1 MDFVNV
7 SARPAPAG
15 LTRLV
20 LMRVRQVRGVVVA
33 PTPVGINLAIGAA
46 AVVAAACL
54 AAAVPVPH
62 PAWRFAIVALAVGG
76 FAAATGDQLAL
87 AGVVPLG
94 WLVSNGF
101 LENRSGEL
109 SWHRP
114 ADLWLVT
121 VFVVAAAVGLVV
133 GDGYRQLRELRAGW
147 LAELED
153 GPGAQ
158 RAVRAVNARSGS
170 GTRRSR

>member
-46 AVVAAACL
+46 
-54 AAAVPVPH
+54 
-62 PAWRFAIVALAVGG
+62 ALAVGG

-158 RAVRAVNARSGS
+158 RAVRAVNARPGS

>member
-1 MDFVNV
+1 VYGFRERF
-7 SARPAPAG
+7 RPA
-15 LTRLV
+15 
-20 LMRVRQVRGVVVA
+20 
-33 PTPVGINLAIGAA
+33 GA
-46 AVVAAACL
+46 L
-54 AAAVPVPH
+54 
-62 PAWRFAIVALAVGG
+62 R
-76 FAAATGDQLAL
+76 

-101 LENRSGEL
+101 LENRCGEL
-109 SWHRP
+109 SWHRS

-121 VFVVAAAVGLVV
+121 AFVVAAAVGLAV

-158 RAVRAVNARSGS
+158 RAVR
-170 GTRRSR
+170 